1 MQAIARLHDHGR
13 DPLTQD
19 NVRRLIEDVR
29 GTGAPITDRSAEVI
43 PGQPLVLRADHAGAF
58 ALGSGALP
66 GGADGGMN
74 VGVDNVIW
82 WDCQANDKVHRWPWS
97 RSETRGTGAGRRTVA
112 IRGRATGVAGQ
123 GLATSGAARARAL
136 YLHPAR

>member
-1 MQAIARLHDHGR
+1 MHAIARLQEHGR

-58 ALGSGALP
+58 ALG
-66 GGADGGMN
+66 GGAVDGG
-74 VGVDNVIW
+74 VD
-82 WDCQANDKVHRWPWS
+82 
-97 RSETRGTGAGRRTVA
+97 GGR
-112 IRGRATGVAGQ
+112 
-123 GLATSGAARARAL
+123 
-136 YLHPAR
+136 